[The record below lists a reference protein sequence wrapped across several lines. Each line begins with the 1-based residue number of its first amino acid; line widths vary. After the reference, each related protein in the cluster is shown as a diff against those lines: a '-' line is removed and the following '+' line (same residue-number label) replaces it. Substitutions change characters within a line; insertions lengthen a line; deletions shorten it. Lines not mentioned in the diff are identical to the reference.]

1 MTKKTP
7 ATPKW
12 LSQKP
17 DGGKKRLINSE
28 VTSFIKQC
36 ADGGIKLDSST
47 KLIPGFITHL
57 KKGNAEFGKIKSSM
71 QVTTYP
77 FIEYL
82 RLQLRHAISKVQK
95 ELDATKAA
103 KDKTADDAI
112 SNPKS

>member
-36 ADGGIKLDSST
+36 AEGGIKLDSST

-95 ELDATKAA
+95 ELDA
-103 KDKTADDAI
+103 
-112 SNPKS
+112 N